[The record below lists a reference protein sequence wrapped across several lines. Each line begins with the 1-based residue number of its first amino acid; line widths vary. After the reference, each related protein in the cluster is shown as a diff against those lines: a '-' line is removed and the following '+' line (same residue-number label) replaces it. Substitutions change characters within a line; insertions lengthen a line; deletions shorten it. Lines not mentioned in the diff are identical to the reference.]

1 MKKHTLPEMELMQIG
16 VSLLENLLQVVN
28 IFNHFLWEGGIYALR
43 RKVKHLKYCNCNLGV

>member
-28 IFNHFLWEGGIYALR
+28 IFNHFLWEGGVYMHWEE
-43 RKVKHLKYCNCNLGV
+43 KHCNCNLGVL